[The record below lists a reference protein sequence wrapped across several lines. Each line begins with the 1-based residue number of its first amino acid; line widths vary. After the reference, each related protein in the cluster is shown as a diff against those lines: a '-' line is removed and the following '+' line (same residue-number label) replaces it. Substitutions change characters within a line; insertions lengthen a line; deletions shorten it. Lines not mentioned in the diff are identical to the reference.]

1 MSRRHHK
8 LAVAAH
14 LSGNEHLPCSE
25 TDRLSAKAGKTARNR
40 HGTALA
46 MRDLSPFFGPV
57 MSRQPLP
64 APTNGAAM
72 DTIVPRKR
80 GKALLLSSLA
90 ALLLLGAGT
99 GLWQQIPRGLRVERS
114 ELAVASV
121 QQGVFRDEL
130 VVRANAAPLDS
141 VILDSVES
149 GRIEEVYVRDGE
161 LVKKGQLLFRIA
173 NPQRNLELLARQA
186 EQAQQLYNL
195 SNLRL
200 AQESDRSTRQRRL
213 DELAFNLEQARK
225 RHARNERLA
234 AQGFISAVALEES
247 TDAFDK
253 EQRALEL
260 EHRSAAAD
268 GRVRTPALSQLE
280 KAIGGLDTGLQL
292 VRATVEALV
301 VRAPV
306 AGRLTD
312 FRMQVGESIA
322 TGKNVGRID
331 DPARF
336 KLAARIDEFY
346 LNRVAVGRPGSVDYD
361 GQRYPVQIAGV
372 YPQIKEGRFLAELLF
387 TDTHPPALRPGQ
399 SLDAQLTL
407 GEPARALLLPAG
419 AWVSDSGGAWVYVLG
434 ADGRTASRR
443 EIRSGR
449 RSGAQVELLAG
460 LQAGER
466 VIVSSYAAFGK
477 STALSISQ

>member
-1 MSRRHHK
+1 MLLQSH
-8 LAVAAH
+8 
-14 LSGNEHLPCSE
+14 P
-25 TDRLSAKAGKTARNR
+25 T
-40 HGTALA
+40 
-46 MRDLSPFFGPV
+46 
-57 MSRQPLP
+57 P
-64 APTNGAAM
+64 ATGAAM

-80 GKALLLSSLA
+80 GKAILLAALAA
-90 ALLLLGAGT
+90 ALLLAAGAW
-99 GLWQQIPRGLRVERS
+99 LWQQIPRGLRVERA
-114 ELAVASV
+114 ELDIASV
-121 QQGVFRDEL
+121 QPGVFRDEL
-130 VVRANAAPLDS
+130 VVRANAAPLAS
-141 VILDSVES
+141 VVLDSVES
-149 GRIEEVYVRDGE
+149 GRIEEVFVRDGE

-200 AQESDRSTRQRRL
+200 AQESDRSARRRRL

-247 TDAFDK
+247 ADAFDK
-253 EQRALEL
+253 ERGALEL

-268 GRVRTPALSQLE
+268 SRVRTPALAQLE

-292 VRATVEALV
+292 VRATVDALV

-322 TGKNVGRID
+322 TGRNVGRID

-346 LNRVAVGRPGSVDYD
+346 LNRVAIGRTGSVDYD
-361 GQRYPVQIAGV
+361 GRRYPVQVAGV
-372 YPQIKEGRFLAELLF
+372 YPQVKEGRFLAELLF
-387 TDTHPPALRPGQ
+387 TGAQPGSLRPGQ

-443 EIRSGR
+443 AIRSGR
-449 RSGAQVELLAG
+449 RSGAQVEVLAG
-460 LQAGER
+460 LRAGER

-477 STALSISQ
+477 STALGISQ